1 MKYYEEKSNSAFKS
15 YFYYFHFVE
24 LSQNQTDND
33 QSTILDKD
41 KNKIVKDDYIQFDDT
56 KKLYGIY
63 DRKIGR
69 IVIAIISAIVI
80 VAAIV
85 LLIINIIL
93 TCRLASQ

>member
-1 MKYYEEKSNSAFKS
+1 MSHYDKKPNTAFAS
-15 YFYYFHFVE
+15 YFYYFYFIE
-24 LSQNQTDND
+24 LSQNKTKGE